1 MAFDTINHDLLV
13 AKLHAYGFSNDSFK
27 LLYSYLKNRWYRT
40 KINHKFSSW
49 KELSQGVPQGS
60 VLGPLLFNIY
70 LNDLFFLSEF
80 TDLCNF
86 ADDTTFY
93 ACDMDLNSLIKR
105 LEHDSFLAIEWFE
118 NNNMKLNQD
127 KCHLLVSG
135 YKNENVWANIGNEKI
150 WESNKQKLLGLDID
164 RNLNFNE
171 HVSSLCRKA
180 GNKLSVL
187 ARLSNFM
194 SFKQRR
200 ILLKTFI
207 ESQFGYCPLIWMFH
221 SRRVN
226 NKINHL
232 HERSLRIVYKDNY
245 SSYVDLLAKDKSF
258 TIHQRNIHSLAI
270 ELFKVKRNLSNVI
283 MCNILKNKNT
293 DLQFTI
299 TDRFCEIL
307 RQYTMLSPEF
317 TQLFCSK
324 SLECDSFRDKEYKF
338 SSKI

>member
-1 MAFDTINHDLLV
+1 M
-13 AKLHAYGFSNDSFK
+13 
-27 LLYSYLKNRWYRT
+27 
-40 KINHKFSSW
+40 
-49 KELSQGVPQGS
+49 SQGVPQKS
-60 VLGPLLFNIY
+60 VLGTLLFNIY
-70 LNDLFFLSEF
+70 LNNLFFLSEF

-86 ADDTTFY
+86 CAIVDDTTFY

-105 LEHDSFLAIEWFE
+105 LQHDSLLAIEWFE
-118 NNNMKLNQD
+118 NNKMKLNHD

-135 YKNENVWANIGNEKI
+135 YKNENVWPNTGNEKI

-258 TIHQRNIHSLAI
+258 TIHQRNIQSLAI
-270 ELFKVKRNLSNVI
+270 ELFNVKRNLSNVI
-283 MCNILKNKNT
+283 VCNILKTRTLTYNLRSQT
-293 DLQFTI
+293 DFVRDCVNARRHGLNSPSYFERKVWNMIALEKKIINSLQKFKT
-299 TDRFCEIL
+299 EI
-307 RQYTMLSPEF
+307 R
-317 TQLFCSK
+317 K
-324 SLECDSFRDKEYKF
+324 
-338 SSKI
+338 

>member
-1 MAFDTINHDLLV
+1 MDSSKAFDTINHKLLV
-13 AKLHAYGFSNDSFK
+13 AKLHTYGFSNENLN
-27 LLYSYLKNRWYRT
+27 LLYSYIKNRCYRT
-40 KINHKFSSW
+40 KINHKFSLW
-49 KELSQGVPQGS
+49 KELSQRVPQGS
-60 VLGPLLFNIY
+60 DLGSLLFNIY
-70 LNDLFFLSEF
+70 LNDLFFLSGF

-105 LEHDSFLAIEWFE
+105 LEHYSFVAIEWFE

-135 YKNENVWANIGNEKI
+135 YKNENVWADIGNEKI

-164 RNLNFNE
+164 RNLNFND
-171 HVSSLCRKA
+171 HVFSLFRKA

-187 ARLSNFM
+187 ARLSNLM

-232 HERSLRIVYKDNY
+232 HERLLRIGYKDNY
-245 SSYVDLLAKDKSF
+245 RS
-258 TIHQRNIHSLAI
+258 
-270 ELFKVKRNLSNVI
+270 
-283 MCNILKNKNT
+283 
-293 DLQFTI
+293 
-299 TDRFCEIL
+299 
-307 RQYTMLSPEF
+307 
-317 TQLFCSK
+317 
-324 SLECDSFRDKEYKF
+324 
-338 SSKI
+338 

>member
-1 MAFDTINHDLLV
+1 MEQILTINLV
-13 AKLHAYGFSNDSFK
+13 HGK
-27 LLYSYLKNRWYRT
+27 
-40 KINHKFSSW
+40 SW
-49 KELSQGVPQGS
+49 VKEFPQAS
-60 VLGPLLFNIY
+60 VLGPLLFNIF
-70 LNDLFFLSEF
+70 LNDLFSLSDF

-105 LEHDSFLAIEWFE
+105 LEHGSFLAIEWFE
-118 NNNMKLNQD
+118 NNNMKLDQD

-258 TIHQRNIHSLAI
+258 TIHQKNIQSLAI

-283 MCNILKNKNT
+283 MCNILKREHW
-293 DLQFTI
+293 LTI
-299 TDRFCEIL
+299 SDHRKIL
-307 RQYTMLSPEF
+307 WETAAIH
-317 TQLFCSK
+317 
-324 SLECDSFRDKEYKF
+324 DV
-338 SSKI
+338 IGWIH